1 MLTKENM
8 RLERVTHTHT
18 HTHTSKSSNKL
29 DLVNIP
35 KNYIKEKYIELVM

>member
-29 DLVNIP
+29 GLVSICKNTNI
-35 KNYIKEKYIELVM
+35 KLVM

>member
-8 RLERVTHTHT
+8 CLERVTHTHT

-29 DLVNIP
+29 GLVIIC
-35 KNYIKEKYIELVM
+35 KNIELVM